1 MDLLYVVILALAVSL
16 DSFLAGVTYGAGAI
30 RIPLASLAV
39 VGLVT
44 LVCSAAPMLLG
55 GLVSAVVA
63 PALAVWFG
71 SALLFLLGLWNIT
84 QEYLFKKL
92 AAPAAGTDRLDLRLG
107 KIIVSIMAD
116 PEYVDFDRSKTISPH
131 EALYL
136 GIALGLDNM
145 AAIFGACLIGAL
157 PIYTPLVMALI
168 QMSLVWLGTSLATAL
183 ALGTERRLSY
193 LPGAVLVLIAVF
205 RLIK

>member
-1 MDLLYVVILALAVSL
+1 MDLLYVAILALAVSL

-30 RIPLASLAV
+30 RIPFASLAV

-44 LVCSAAPMLLG
+44 LVCSAVPMLVGSLIS
-55 GLVSAVVA
+55 SAVA
-63 PALAVWFG
+63 PGIAVWLG
-71 SALLFLLGLWNIT
+71 SALLFLLGLWNIL
-84 QEYLFKKL
+84 QEYLLEKL
-92 AAPAAGTDRLDLRLG
+92 AAPSPGADRLNLRLG

-116 PEYVDFDRSKTISPH
+116 PEYVDFDRSKTISPQ

-145 AAIFGACLIGAL
+145 AAIFGACLIGVL
-157 PIYTPLVMALI
+157 PLYTPLVMALA
-168 QMSLVWLGTSLATAL
+168 QMALVRLGTFLAACL
-183 ALGTERRLSY
+183 ALGAEKRLSY
-193 LPGAVLVLIAVF
+193 LPGAVLMLIAVF